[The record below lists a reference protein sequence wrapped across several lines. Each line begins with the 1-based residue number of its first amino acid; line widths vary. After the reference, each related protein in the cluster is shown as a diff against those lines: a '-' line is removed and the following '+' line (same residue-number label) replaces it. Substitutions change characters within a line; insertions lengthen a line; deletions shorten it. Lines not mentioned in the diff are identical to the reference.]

1 MLTWDRFRFR
11 IDSCS
16 RTSPCS
22 IYSYRSVSFIP
33 FELDKQKKEIE
44 REKILKSEMKCW
56 LRNEDLVLDQF
67 STIKVNQKWNWKK
80 NEMQVSI
87 HWTSSP
93 TITTASL
100 WLPVIDRNVR
110 YVVIAASNDKNN
122 NTKLKGSK
130 DTH

>member
-1 MLTWDRFRFR
+1 
-11 IDSCS
+11 
-16 RTSPCS
+16 
-22 IYSYRSVSFIP
+22 
-33 FELDKQKKEIE
+33 
-44 REKILKSEMKCW
+44 MKCW